1 MASLAGKAAA
11 MIAGAAVLGAVGAGV
26 YSIMPNASADEKV
39 AGDKAAAVTS
49 IPQTPEKPPP
59 TALLDQPPAEPSAPA
74 TSAPSAVVTK
84 APAAPVAVKP
94 GTPAEVCRGT
104 GPGQLAVEKYLA
116 THTEFGPVTVDGKQS
131 AQDCA
136 AIKKFQARYGVLPL
150 AGYAGPVSGSVATR
164 LSSVATA
171 KCSVKGLTVCVDL
184 TSQTMWVVSGGRTVL
199 GPVPIRTGRAGK
211 ATPPGFYSIQDKKKW
226 TTSSEFKDVPL
237 PYWERFNGGMG
248 FHQTPSYLY
257 DQNSPGSHGCINLLR
272 RDAIALFGLTH
283 SGTRVHIFGAK
294 PGT

>member
-1 MASLAGKAAA
+1 

-26 YSIMPNASADEKV
+26 YSIVPNALAGQSA
-39 AGDKAAAVTS
+39 AGNKAAAVSS

-59 TALLDQPPAEPSAPA
+59 TALLDQPPAEPSPS
-74 TSAPSAVVTK
+74 TPPTKAPSAPPTRAPAAVITK
-84 APAAPVAVKP
+84 APAQPVAVKP

-116 THTEFGPVTVDGKQS
+116 AHTGFGPVTVDGKQS

-184 TSQTMWVVSGGRTVL
+184 TSQTMWVVSGGETVL

-211 ATPPGFYSIQDKKKW
+211 ATPPGFYSIHDKKKW

-283 SGTRVHIFGAK
+283 TGTRVHIFGVK